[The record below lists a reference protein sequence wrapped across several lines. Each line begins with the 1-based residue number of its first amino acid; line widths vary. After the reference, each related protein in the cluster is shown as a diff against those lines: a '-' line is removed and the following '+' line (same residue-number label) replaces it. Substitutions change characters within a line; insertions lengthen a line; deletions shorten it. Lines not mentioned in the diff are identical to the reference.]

1 MSLDDVTEK
10 EWDKARSDM
19 VNHPPHYNQGGV
31 ECIEAIK
38 SMLTAEEFKGYCKG
52 NIVKYVWWSE
62 LKGQNIEDLKKS
74 NFFLKTLI
82 GELEN
87 L

>member
-1 MSLDDVTEK
+1 MSLNDVSEK
-10 EWDKARSDM
+10 EWNDAVKDM

-38 SMLTAEEFKGYCKG
+38 SMLTPEEFKGYCKG
-52 NIVKYVWWSE
+52 SIVKYVWRSD

-74 NFFLKTLI
+74 EFFLKALI
-82 GELEN
+82 ERLEN
-87 L
+87 I